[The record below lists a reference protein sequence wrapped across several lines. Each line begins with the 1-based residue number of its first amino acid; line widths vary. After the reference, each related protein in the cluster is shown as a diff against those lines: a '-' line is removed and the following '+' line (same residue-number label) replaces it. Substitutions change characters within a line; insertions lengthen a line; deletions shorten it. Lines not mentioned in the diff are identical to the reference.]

1 MPACAW
7 AAAPS
12 PAEGKLALTLVLRAG
27 RPLSRLVG
35 HSESCESAACGG
47 AAWGYHVRPRGSLPG
62 LDRCFHSGVLK
73 RPRSTRAAGL
83 ASLPDG
89 HCPGGQDVAW
99 GGGTSPRG
107 PLSKVG
113 GKQEQV
119 SRISLQEHRG
129 PKTLVPVLFQNILE
143 MWDEQ
148 RAWVAGKGR
157 AGLGRGGMWR
167 IGMDGEEPVGG
178 RTALQCSSSG
188 SSLGSASCA
197 GSLLAWVCEEGGG
210 RELLKVGCRESGSG
224 HRVTSQ

>member
-1 MPACAW
+1 MRATLGLGAVRTEAPCCVPACAW

-167 IGMDGEEPVGG
+167 IGWTARSPWAAGRPCSAPARGPAWGRPAVRGPCWPGCVRKVVGG
-178 RTALQCSSSG
+178 
-188 SSLGSASCA
+188 SC
-197 GSLLAWVCEEGGG
+197 
-210 RELLKVGCRESGSG
+210 
-224 HRVTSQ
+224 